1 MNIDHIAR
9 VCHEAN
15 KAWCEANGDF
25 SQKPWDEA
33 ESWQREATYAGVRQ
47 RIDNPDSPKSA
58 QHDYWMHEKL
68 QNGWVYGEIK
78 DGEKKTHPSLVPF
91 EDLSEFDQKKDLLFV
106 AIVEA
111 LK

>member
-15 KAWCEANGDF
+15 RAWCEANGDF
-25 SQKPWDEA
+25 SQKPWAEA
-33 ESWQREATYAGVRQ
+33 EEWQREATYEGVRL
-47 RIDNPDSPKSA
+47 RIENPDAPKSA
-58 QHDYWMHEKL
+58 QHDYWVNEKL
-68 QNGWVYGEIK
+68 RAGWTYGEVK
-78 DGEKKTHPSLVPF
+78 DGEKKTHPSLIPF
-91 EDLSEFDQKKDLLFV
+91 EDLSDFEQKKDLLFA